1 MSELY
6 YPEEDEHQI
15 PLGVKFETKP
25 IWAPVKDL
33 FDVGATGAAIV
44 MAAYDAHMA
53 GRPVSYSRNKLRYG
67 PHSHPLLKYKAVT
80 GAVDQL
86 ARDGWLQHYKQA
98 VGYHGWQSAFEA
110 TPELIE
116 AIQGILDQS
125 PRLKIAL
132 PAAPIILRD
141 EAGKPQAFKETR
153 ALTRQARKVDALNE
167 CIRSAVITEAGA
179 SNVHTLAAPMVRI
192 YNKTFDRGGRFYAMG
207 SSWQNVTRAQR
218 KAVTINGESV
228 VELDYCTMHPAI
240 LYAEA
245 GITAPRDCYD
255 ITGYPRDLAKLA
267 MFMLINAKTLP
278 AARLAIAHSDGRKI
292 CKDTKQRVEDP
303 EDKQFMQVLAEP
315 GSQEAIRLAS
325 ILINRLKAAHKPIVH
340 AFHSDAGARLMKIDA
355 TIAEMVM
362 VRMMDQGHVVLPV
375 HDSFLVQA
383 SQQEALE
390 TAMMEAAHRCGYA
403 LNVSAK

>member
-44 MAAYDAHMA
+44 MAAYDAHKA
-53 GRPVSYSRNKLRYG
+53 GRPVSYSRNKLHYG

-86 ARDGWLQHYKQA
+86 AREGWLQHYKQA
-98 VGYHGWQSAFEA
+98 VGFRGWQSAFEA

-207 SSWQNVTRAQR
+207 SSWQNMRAEQR

-245 GITAPRDCYD
+245 GATMPHDCYD
-255 ITGYPRDLAKLA
+255 IAGWPRKLVKVA
-267 MFMLINAKTLP
+267 MLIMVNAPTRHK
-278 AARLAIAHSDGRKI
+278 ARHAIAHSA
-292 CKDTKQRVEDP
+292 P
-303 EDKQFMQVLAEP
+303 MAEVAGV
-315 GSQEAIRLAS
+315 GSQEALAS
-325 ILINRLKAAHKPIVH
+325 ADRLMSAIKQAHKPIAH

-362 VRMMDQGHVVLPV
+362 VQMMDQGHVVLPV

-390 TAMMEAAHRCGYA
+390 TAMMEAAHKCGYA